1 MFRCSF
7 LFIYSRGLPITVN
20 RALNNLDSP
29 GLYISSQCLVSDFQ
43 SMFMG
48 LTLIMDIPPALA
60 NSLECQ
66 LAHGS
71 HVQCPVYTWIIH
83 CDIIETKI
91 CYNYVEGIATHTQK
105 HFTDHAG
112 SNQRLFTGYQPLFCR
127 KKTSRLTKRYQAVER
142 AHTAICAPF
151 GPGEKSPG
159 L

>member
-91 CYNYVEGIATHTQK
+91 CYNYVEGILCQSLYSQGHWLPTQMD
-105 HFTDHAG
+105 FTPD
-112 SNQRLFTGYQPLFCR
+112 SICLYRYYE
-127 KKTSRLTKRYQAVER
+127 LTCLCHNIAKIYKWQAYNLNNS
-142 AHTAICAPF
+142 IIF
-151 GPGEKSPG
+151 
-159 L
+159 